1 MRAVFY
7 LKILRIKLLL
17 MHVLLQTR
25 FFQSLMTTVSTAV
38 LPFNDLCI
46 LFDEFIRIVIE
57 RCDRGDLQSTLR
69 MLSYTHARLE
79 LIREQFAEE
88 RLPRYITGFICQA
101 ERFLALEQRII
112 DYKFRYPEYFISN
125 VSPISSPLFWS
136 GQYHAI
142 NLSEILC
149 GFDRMIP
156 KPVILADGR
165 DAPFNL
171 VVRVFENT
179 LNIKLGDPSDIKR
192 RVLDRKKDRTKFTE
206 TMLYALNRED

>member
-1 MRAVFY
+1 
-7 LKILRIKLLL
+7 
-17 MHVLLQTR
+17 MHALLQTR
-25 FFQSLMTTVSTAV
+25 FFQSLMTTVSMTV
-38 LPFNDLCI
+38 LPFDDLCI
-46 LFDEFIRIVIE
+46 LFDEFVRIVID
-57 RCDRGDLQSTLR
+57 RCNRDDLQSTLR

-112 DYKFRYPEYFISN
+112 DYKFRYPEHFISN
-125 VSPISSPLFWS
+125 VPPISSPLFWS
-136 GQYHAI
+136 GQSHAI

-149 GFDRMIP
+149 GLDRMIP

-171 VVRVFENT
+171 VVRVFEDT
-179 LNIKLGDPSDIKR
+179 LHVKLGDPTDVKR
-192 RVLDRKKDRTKFTE
+192 CVLERKKDRTKFTE
-206 TMLYALNRED
+206 TMLYALNREDEK